1 MEIRIAGTINDSVVD
16 GDGYRFTVF
25 TQGCPHHCP
34 GCHNPKT
41 GPEDGGY
48 LVDTEEILM
57 TIRANPLLAGV
68 TFSGGEPF
76 NQPVPLTHLA
86 REVRALGLDVWCYT
100 GYTIEN
106 LLKGTPEQV
115 ELLHEVDVLVDGPFV
130 QSLRDE
136 DLLFRGSSNQRLIN
150 VPASLQQGNVV
161 LWQRDE
167 MLY

>member
-41 GPEDGGY
+41 WPMEGGY

-100 GYTIEN
+100 GYVLD
-106 LLKGTPEQV
+106 LLLEMNDPDV
-115 ELLHEVDVLVDGPFV
+115 DALLDEIDVLVDGPFV
-130 QSLRDE
+130 LAERDLTLR
-136 DLLFRGSSNQRLIN
+136 FRGSRNQRVIDMK
-150 VPASLQQGNVV
+150 ATRERGEIV
-161 LWQRDE
+161 LKYTD
-167 MLY
+167 

>member
-41 GPEDGGY
+41 WPEDGGY

-86 REVRALGLDVWCYT
+86 QEVRALGLDVWCYT
-100 GYTIEN
+100 GYVLD
-106 LLKGTPEQV
+106 LLLEMNDPDV
-115 ELLHEVDVLVDGPFV
+115 DALLDEIDVLVDGPFV
-130 QSLRDE
+130 LAERDLTLR
-136 DLLFRGSSNQRLIN
+136 FRGSRNQRVIDMK
-150 VPASLQQGNVV
+150 ATRERGEIV
-161 LWQRDE
+161 LKYDD
-167 MLY
+167 